1 MNMPQHPRSPHH
13 VAEAT
18 TIKMI
23 SLDQI
28 RILNPRVRNKQVF
41 AKLVENISTLGLKRP
56 ITVTP
61 NDEQPHSGVYELV
74 CGQGRYEAFC
84 ALGEREIPCVIVS
97 ASEADRFLIS
107 LVENLARRKHSN
119 KDLLYSIQILS
130 ERGYTT
136 KQISMKTSLD
146 PTYINAILVLLRQG
160 EERLIAAVEKGWLPL
175 SVATEVARSSDAE
188 VQVAM
193 VKAYETG
200 VLKGEQLI
208 KVRRLI
214 DRRRFL
220 GKSYG
225 QRRLAGEQ
233 PTTPQKLLNT
243 YQTEVRRQR
252 VMIKKA
258 EINEQRL
265 LIMVTAMRRLF
276 ADDYFCTLLGSEK
289 IQDMPKSLA
298 DRINGEG

>member
-13 VAEAT
+13 VGEAT
-18 TIKMI
+18 TIQI
-23 SLDQI
+23 VSLDRI

-41 AKLVENISTLGLKRP
+41 AKLVENISSLGLKRP

-61 NDEQPHSGVYELV
+61 SDEHQNTGVFELV

-84 ALGEREIPCVIVS
+84 ALGEREIPCVVVS

-136 KQISMKTSLD
+136 KQISVKTSLD
-146 PTYINAILVLLRQG
+146 PTYINAILMLLRQG

-175 SVATEVARSSDAE
+175 SVATEVARSSDTE

-193 VKAYETG
+193 VNAYETG

-225 QRRLAGEQ
+225 QRRLADDQ

-258 EINEQRL
+258 DINEQRL
-265 LIMVTAMRRLF
+265 LIMVTAMRRLL
-276 ADDYFCTLLGSEK
+276 ADDYFCTLLRSES

-298 DRINGEG
+298 DRIHGEG

>member
-13 VAEAT
+13 VGEAA
-18 TIKMI
+18 IIQMI
-23 SLDQI
+23 SLDRI
-28 RILNPRVRNKQVF
+28 RVLNPRARNKQVF
-41 AKLVENISTLGLKRP
+41 AKLVENISSLGLKRP

-61 NDEQPHSGVYELV
+61 SNAQEPKGLFELV

-84 ALGEREIPCVIVS
+84 ALGEREIPCVVVS

-107 LVENLARRKHSN
+107 LVENLARRKHTN

-136 KQISMKTSLD
+136 KQISVKTSLD

-175 SVATEVARSSDAE
+175 SIATEVARSRDTE

-214 DRRRFL
+214 DRRRAL
-220 GKSYG
+220 GKNYG
-225 QRRLAGEQ
+225 QRRSTADQ
-233 PTTPQKLLNT
+233 TTTPQKLLRT

-252 VMIKKA
+252 VMIKKSD
-258 EINEQRL
+258 INEQRL
-265 LIMVTAMRRLF
+265 LIMVTAMRRLL
-276 ADDYFCTLLGSEK
+276 ADDYFCTLLRSEK
-289 IQDMPKSLA
+289 IPDMPKSLA
-298 DRINGEG
+298 DRIQGEG